1 MSITLNIQP
10 ELEKKIKWYA
20 ANEGLD
26 IDSYLSKII
35 ERQFQTPHL
44 DKTETVLLE
53 SINLGISSE
62 VWERYAIL
70 KDKRD
75 AEILTPDEHQELI
88 EISDSI
94 ELANVERI
102 KNLIKLAEYRN
113 IPLRTLMQ
121 ELGIK
126 AA

>member
-26 IDSYLSKII
+26 IDVYLSKII
-35 ERQFQTPHL
+35 ERQFQTTRL
-44 DKTETVLLE
+44 DKTETDLLE
-53 SINLGISSE
+53 SINLGIGSD

-88 EISDSI
+88 GISDSI